1 MAQTLGEKLR
11 EAREER
17 GLSVGEVAEQTRI
30 SPHYIDSIERD
41 DYKPLPGGIFNKG
54 FVKSFAKAV
63 GVNEQEA
70 VADYTRQ
77 ATASDVALVDAQKV
91 YKPEVLT
98 DENSGRSMLP
108 TIVTAVVILAAMTG
122 LILFGLSYLNG
133 GSDEVAKP
141 ASTNSNTSTQNS
153 NSAAS
158 SQTAD
163 PSAPTMANLKVEL
176 KAIDAP
182 VPISAITD
190 GTKSENT
197 IGAGSSQAYEPK
209 ESLTINY
216 NKWNFDK
223 VQMTINGKSI
233 SLPATPLKPADK
245 RIEFVINKD
254 NLAQIW
260 SSGAISTEVP
270 AATGANTN
278 TAPSADA
285 VTAPQAAKPTPAA
298 KPSVQT
304 PSANTSPKPP
314 AMTSGTP
321 KPAAPTAAPASNRP

>member
-30 SPHYIDSIERD
+30 SPHYIESIERD

-63 GVNEQEA
+63 GINEQEA
-70 VADYTRQ
+70 VADYARQ
-77 ATASDVALVDAQKV
+77 ATASDIALIDEQKI

-122 LILFGLSYLNG
+122 LILFGLSYLNRG
-133 GSDEVAKP
+133 DDAAKP
-141 ASTNSNTSTQNS
+141 VAANS
-153 NSAAS
+153 NSANQNTAAS
-158 SQTAD
+158 TSTPATD
-163 PSAPTMANLKVEL
+163 PSAPTMAALKVEI
-176 KAIDAP
+176 KALGAP

-197 IGAGSSQAYEPK
+197 IGAGSSQTYEPK
-209 ESLTINY
+209 ESLSINY

-223 VQMTINGKSI
+223 VQMTINGKAI
-233 SLPATPLKPADK
+233 ALPATPLKPSDK
-245 RIEFVINKD
+245 RIEFTINKD

-260 SSGAISTEVP
+260 SSGAVSTEVP
-270 AATGANTN
+270 AAAANTN
-278 TAPSADA
+278 TAPVTDTTSAVPQ
-285 VTAPQAAKPTPAA
+285 VTKPVTTPKPTI
-298 KPSVQT
+298 QT
-304 PSANTSPKPP
+304 PPTNTATKPP
-314 AMTSGTP
+314 AMTAGTP
-321 KPAAPTAAPASNRP
+321 RPAAPSPLPATNRP